1 MSFLQFDLAADA
13 ELAWVV
19 ETEKKLLSLGDIRL
33 ERDQT
38 SAQLQVQK
46 VTRFHL
52 LRVSQSDMI

>member
-1 MSFLQFDLAADA
+1 MILFTAVSFLQFDLAADA
-13 ELAWVV
+13 ELAWIA

-46 VTRFHL
+46 VTGFHL
-52 LRVSQSDMI
+52 